1 MYIINGIAY
10 AGGPKED
17 LKIIFLKILD
27 NLYMLITFSTGEKRI
42 FDATFLLKNPVYKPL
57 SNREIFN
64 TAKIEHGVLT
74 WLNGDI
80 DISPDTVYKKS
91 FAYDETLIA

>member
-1 MYIINGIAY
+1 MH
-10 AGGPKED
+10 
-17 LKIIFLKILD
+17 
-27 NLYMLITFSTGEKRI
+27 
-42 FDATFLLKNPVYKPL
+42 FD
-57 SNREIFN
+57 
-64 TAKIEHGVLT
+64 KIEHGVLT